1 MTVEAHIRRKLEDAF
16 SPVALEVVNESH
28 LHSGHQSSP
37 GTGESHFR
45 IKIVSAAFENKKRL
59 ERHRLINDVLAEELA
74 GPVHALA
81 ISARPAKE

>member
-1 MTVEAHIRRKLEDAF
+1 MTVEIHIRRKLEDAF
-16 SPVALEVVNESH
+16 SPVALDVINESH

-45 IKIVSAAFENKKRL
+45 IKIVSAAFENKSRL
-59 ERHRLINDVLAEELA
+59 ERHRHVNEVLAEELA

-81 ISARPAKE
+81 ISARSAEE